1 LYGQNVEFQ
10 SGSSERG
17 RRKEEEFRQRR
28 PTPELGAPLVKYTDN
43 SSILIQQGFQ
53 RLRDRFKLLNKVRK
67 ILKGE
72 RTQHCFF
79 NRVDRNDGVGVMFNK
94 SRNKANYSYM
104 LPYYIYSKN
113 KQMFCSRHSRKTP
126 A

>member
-1 LYGQNVEFQ
+1 MAFLERTSSRSDVPTAKLVTNG
-10 SGSSERG
+10 SGKVWAVNENGER
-17 RRKEEEFRQRR
+17 
-28 PTPELGAPLVKYTDN
+28 LVKYTDN
-43 SSILIQQGFQ
+43 SSILVQQGFQ

-94 SRNKANYSYM
+94 PEIKANYSNIMRCANAWGCPVCAANY
-104 LPYYIYSKN
+104 
-113 KQMFCSRHSRKTP
+113 F
-126 A
+126 